1 MEFVQKNSTSHT
13 DTSEMMHKETHAE
26 NLGISIKNASIGL
39 LYKKRVFL
47 ARYFSFWKYFFLEQE
62 SRILKR
68 SLPLMLRWF
77 SFYHY

>member
-39 LYKKRVFL
+39 LYKKRVF
-47 ARYFSFWKYFFLEQE
+47 FG
-62 SRILKR
+62 
-68 SLPLMLRWF
+68 SLF
-77 SFYHY
+77 